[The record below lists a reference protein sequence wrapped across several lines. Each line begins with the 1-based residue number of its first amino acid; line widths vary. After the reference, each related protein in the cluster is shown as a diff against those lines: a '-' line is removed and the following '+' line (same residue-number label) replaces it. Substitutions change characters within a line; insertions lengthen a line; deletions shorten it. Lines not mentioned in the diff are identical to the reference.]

1 LAPQILGTNASGR
14 NLKAIMADFRT
25 AFVVL
30 QFLFAIE
37 QLNRA
42 YEYIE
47 EEDMWV
53 QIKKMVIGNNL
64 VRFYEAACA

>member
-1 LAPQILGTNASGR
+1 
-14 NLKAIMADFRT
+14 MADFRT